1 MPDINY
7 WIPGYGNGVV
17 EPNPDWW
24 SYWPHSQT
32 AYLTIG
38 DVYHSAWTECPNPND
53 PESQRAYS
61 VLTKQTFIPIFG
73 DGGAFYSASAGGSE
87 PSTYLKRRDGVMRF
101 GEKAVDYA
109 RDSLVY
115 ELPYLNPI
123 YDYYLKVSSYRETG
137 NDWTQA
143 LSVDGVTAR
152 SVRFAPGRVDTAW
165 IKVPPVLYRQDR
177 KVVFSL
183 KKVRGDYVTS
193 LGLTLYQRDPRR
205 GKGGGQS
212 GEAVSQPVREVFAVY
227 PNPVKGQAQI
237 EYSMKEPGV
246 ISLSIYDI
254 MGRLVKTI
262 VNDIKPAG
270 VYHAAW
276 DGRSQ
281 DGGRAP
287 IGVYLLR
294 LNASG
299 VTKTAKVTL
308 LR

>member
-17 EPNPDWW
+17 EPNPAWW

-53 PESQRAYS
+53 PQPSYS

-87 PSTYLKRRDGVMRF
+87 PSPYLKKRDGVMRF
-101 GEKAVDYA
+101 GERSVDFS

-123 YDYYLKVSSYRETG
+123 YDYYLKISSYRETG

-143 LSVDGVTAR
+143 LSVDGLTAR
-152 SVRFAPGRVDTAW
+152 SVRFAPNRVDTAW
-165 IKVPPVLYRQDR
+165 IKIPPELYRQDR

-193 LGLTLYQRDPRR
+193 LGLTIYQRDPRR
-205 GKGGGQS
+205 GKGGGQA
-212 GEAVSQPVREVFAVY
+212 GEVVELLGREVFAVY
-227 PNPVKGQAQI
+227 PNPVKDQAQI
-237 EYSMKEPGV
+237 EFSLNAPGKV
-246 ISLSIYDI
+246 NLSVYDV
-254 MGRLVKTI
+254 MGRLVQR
-262 VNDIKPAG
+262 VVYGEKPAG
-270 VYHAAW
+270 IHRVTW
-276 DGRSQ
+276 DGV
-281 DGGRAP
+281 AP
-287 IGVYLLR
+287 SGVYFLR
-294 LNASG
+294 LNTSEG
-299 VTKTAKVTL
+299 TKTKRLAVV
-308 LR
+308 R